1 MYYFPEWLKA
11 KSETAAC
18 ITETRASFIFLEDDR
33 FFAMYAVVSWEAM
46 VVGMQ
51 LLKYNLLQF
60 NKLEIAFL
68 TLADI
73 AWEVCHLF
81 IPSGAEQ

>member
-1 MYYFPEWLKA
+1 MIEGKVRNGSMYYRKTGIIHSP
-11 KSETAAC
+11 
-18 ITETRASFIFLEDDR
+18 RDDG

-51 LLKYNLLQF
+51 LLKYDLLQF

-73 AWEVCHLF
+73 A
-81 IPSGAEQ
+81 